1 MDSARTRRLP
11 LKFSRPDWKAELRT
25 NCLRRVRNDR
35 INLLWKFR
43 VQELVPTN
51 DMKKAESEVR
61 NIISDELQKLK
72 HSAEEKED
80 QEMDLIWEYQ
90 EPPVA
95 WPAEIGGEDVLLE
108 MERLLYEYLREESIR
123 KELEALDEEDAYLAQ
138 AVFEHMQLNDMERSN
153 GCYNRCQASG
163 NAKVWCPVC
172 KQGEL
177 RDTHN
182 LIYCTSCTLR
192 LDLREDKITLEFL
205 QERLGKEEGQVK
217 SCKQLAV
224 TSPQIMKL
232 AEVAA
237 VARAT
242 DRVSTLVAWA
252 ATFTVPDGIVLCC
265 KTGAD

>member
-1 MDSARTRRLP
+1 MDSGRTRRLP

-43 VQELVPTN
+43 AQELVLTN

-72 HSAEEKED
+72 HSVEGKED

-95 WPAEIGGEDVLLE
+95 WPAESDGEDVLLE
-108 MERLLYEYLREESIR
+108 MERLLYEDLREESIR

-138 AVFEHMQLNDMERSN
+138 AVFEHMQLNDME
-153 GCYNRCQASG
+153 ASG

-182 LIYCTSCTLR
+182 LIYCTSCMLR
-192 LDLREDKITLEFL
+192 LDLGEDKIVYICIFASLSL
-205 QERLGKEEGQVK
+205 
-217 SCKQLAV
+217 
-224 TSPQIMKL
+224 
-232 AEVAA
+232 
-237 VARAT
+237 
-242 DRVSTLVAWA
+242 
-252 ATFTVPDGIVLCC
+252 
-265 KTGAD
+265 